1 MKLTNIHDRKNFI
14 KINEGKGGAGAD
26 DGFANNLALKDTYLG
41 ALINGMFR
49 GISWLWRKSK
59 EFFVIDKL
67 IAKVINELLRG
78 VILYCFVNNID
89 LKTGNKF
96 GGLSNTEEQSD
107 GNESEK
113 QDATIPIPEE
123 KPFDVIEKYDTRIA
137 DIDFEKIPQDF
148 KDEFEITEIPDPDT
162 IDVYE
167 PMEEKLHEFLL
178 EHVKNWDTLDEVE
191 KKTIR
196 NIYVNYKLIHII
208 NKKYNNKEE
217 EEEEEVDDENK
228 IEPQLNSVTYDDKDL
243 NEAIVKP
250 KMSNPQA
257 GNVNMVK
264 SVATKFGA
272 SITINDILTKRDKEK
287 YKDSKD
293 QFNVTI
299 NSINLAEIE
308 KSVEQNKDQSK
319 VSALVNPE
327 NMKTIQ
333 LTAQE
338 LFITTGE
345 KQEVEKNKLKIKWN
359 KELSKVYA
367 GFTNIMNI
375 HDVDI
380 RVDFRTD
387 LEGKAR
393 PLARENVD
401 KYAHLKKTGSI
412 TTNLVENKVLDDKK
426 INFSDLKDGK
436 LGFLSF
442 SIKGCRYIG
451 SVTNIVQ
458 FTRDSGDGYL
468 LKILN
473 TFSNINFKDHKYESN
488 FKDFKN
494 EFALR
499 EDMDVFFLFDNPYKT
514 KYNITMLLINVD
526 IKINKV
532 YILDFSDGPGNQ
544 GSIDIKDHDLE
555 KIKEYKTDIQV
566 DELKQFDITAVAS
579 SNDIKTIFKYD
590 GIKTPSF
597 YQTAQIDLLKIKDKL
612 RKLKNKNS

>member
-1 MKLTNIHDRKNFI
+1 MKLNNIHTRKEFV
-14 KINEGKGGAGAD
+14 KTYEGTGGAGAD

-41 ALINGMFR
+41 KLINGMFR

-67 IAKVINELLRG
+67 IAKIINELLRG

-89 LKTGNKF
+89 LKTGETFGSLSDTEILDNKD
-96 GGLSNTEEQSD
+96 E
-107 GNESEK
+107 NE
-113 QDATIPIPEE
+113 QDASSSSPLIEE
-123 KPFDVIEKYDTRIA
+123 KPFDIIEKYDPKIA
-137 DIDFEKIPQDF
+137 NIDFEN
-148 KDEFEITEIPDPDT
+148 IPDDIKTEFQIPESPDT
-162 IDVYE
+162 NILDGYE
-167 PMEEKLHEFLL
+167 SMEGDLKNFLL
-178 EHVKNWDTLDEVE
+178 ENVKNWNSLEDAE
-191 KKTIR
+191 KKQII
-196 NIYVNYKLIHII
+196 NIYVNYKLIHIL
-208 NKKYNNKEE
+208 NEKRKKEKQ
-217 EEEEEVDDENK
+217 VDA
-228 IEPQLNSVTYDDKDL
+228 QLNSGDL

-257 GNVNMVK
+257 GNVNLVK

-293 QFNVTI
+293 QFSVAI

-308 KSVEQNKDQSK
+308 KVIEKNKDQSK

-327 NMKTIQ
+327 NLKTIQ

-359 KELSKVYA
+359 KELSNVYA
-367 GFTNIMNI
+367 SFSNIMNI

-387 LEGKAR
+387 LDGKAR

-401 KYAHLKKTGSI
+401 KYSHLKKTGSI

-468 LKILN
+468 IKMLN

-499 EDMDVFFLFDNPYKT
+499 EDMDVYFLFDHPYKT

-526 IKINKV
+526 TKIDKV
-532 YILDFSDGPGNQ
+532 YMLNFSNGPGSI
-544 GSIDIKDHDLE
+544 GSVDVKDQKLE
-555 KIKEYKTDIQV
+555 KVKEYRTEIQV
-566 DELKQFDITAVAS
+566 DELKQFDITVVAS
-579 SNDIKTIFKYD
+579 SNDIKNVFKYD
-590 GIKTPSF
+590 GIKTPTF
-597 YQTAQIDLLKIKDKL
+597 YQNAQPYLLKIKDRL
-612 RKLKNKNS
+612 RELKEKNK